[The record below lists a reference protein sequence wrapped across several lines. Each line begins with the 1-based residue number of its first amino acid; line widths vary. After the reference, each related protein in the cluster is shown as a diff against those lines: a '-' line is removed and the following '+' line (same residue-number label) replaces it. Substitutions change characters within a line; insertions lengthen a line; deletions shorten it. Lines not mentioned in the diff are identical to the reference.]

1 MKKAILL
8 TLIIICSLQ
17 VNYAQNWKKTSVG
30 NNVSVMFPNEAKY
43 ELKSNNGKQV
53 GTYLSISQNCLFMTM
68 VSYDMIP
75 NYPEFVNLKQ
85 EEQEVFIGI
94 LLDNVAKG
102 KLLYSNT
109 KTNVE
114 SFTIN
119 GCQARRVAYSGINP
133 QTGKEAKRY
142 STMFMV
148 SNKVFTFDCW
158 YLNSKPLCQNEKNT
172 FFNSIRI
179 N

>member
-1 MKKAILL
+1 MKKILVAVVIL
-8 TLIIICSLQ
+8 FPFFIA
-17 VNYAQNWKKTSVG
+17 NAQNWKRTSVG
-30 NNVSVMFPNEAKY
+30 NNVSVMFPLEAKY

-53 GTYLSISQNCLFMTM
+53 GTYLSISQSCLFMAM

-85 EEQEVFIGI
+85 EEQEVFIGT

-109 KTNVE
+109 KTNVDR
-114 SFTIN
+114 FTIN
-119 GCQARRVAYSGINP
+119 GCQARRVAYSGVNP

-158 YLNSKPLCQNEKNT
+158 FLNSEPQGQNEKNT